1 MGCESKT
8 PSACG
13 KALFLLPMRNQPR
26 LLYTV
31 LNWGLGHATRS
42 MPVIEALLA
51 SGAEVILAGEGD
63 SLKLLADTFPLLPA
77 EEVKGINISYPV
89 SESLAVAMVKQA
101 PAILRAIRSEQ
112 EQFEN
117 LVSKYLP
124 DALISDNRYGA
135 YSSRIPS
142 VLLCH
147 QLRLKTPLK
156 NSLAEE
162 VLFRLYKPL
171 LKPFQQYWVP
181 DAEGA
186 DNLTG
191 DLSHHATAVTS
202 LRPQYMGVISR
213 MANVPTADI
222 PNRYDILVIISGP
235 EPQRSAF
242 ESSVKAQLIGR
253 PESVLIVQG
262 QPQLSVHL
270 QEGNITSCSHLP
282 AAELKHHLLTAGTI
296 ISRSG
301 HSTLMDLCAVQRSA
315 ICIPTPGQTE
325 QEYLA
330 EMHAEKGRIIT
341 QSQQQM
347 DLGKALSLTAGLKP
361 FQLPVNEGIKATI
374 DSFLSGLQ

>member
-1 MGCESKT
+1 
-8 PSACG
+8 
-13 KALFLLPMRNQPR
+13 MRNQPR

-42 MPVIEALLA
+42 MPVIEAMLEA
-51 SGAEVILAGEGD
+51 GAEVILAGEGD
-63 SLKLLADTFPLLPA
+63 SLKLLTDVFPQLQA
-77 EEVKGINISYPV
+77 EEVQGIQIKYPV
-89 SESLAVAMVKQA
+89 NESLAVAMMKQA
-101 PAILRAIRSEQ
+101 LSILRAIRSEQ
-112 EQFEN
+112 EQFER
-117 LVSKYLP
+117 LVEKYKP

-171 LKPFQQYWVP
+171 LKPFHQYWVP
-181 DAEGA
+181 DAAG
-186 DNLTG
+186 DKNLTG
-191 DLSHHATAVTS
+191 ELSHHANVLSS
-202 LRPQYMGVISR
+202 LKPHFIGVISR
-213 MANVPTADI
+213 LANVSIADI
-222 PNRYDILVIISGP
+222 PDRYDILVIISGP

-242 ESSVKAQLIGR
+242 ESSVKTQLKGR

-262 QPQLSVHL
+262 QPQLSARSK
-270 QEGNITSCSHLP
+270 EGNITCISHLP

-330 EMHAEKGRIIT
+330 ELHAGNGNIIT
-341 QSQQQM
+341 QQQDQM
-347 DLGKALSLTAGLKP
+347 NLAEAISFSSGLAP
-361 FQLPVNEGIKATI
+361 FQLPVNEGIKQTI
-374 DSFLSGLQ
+374 DSLIRSLS